1 MLETEQLQ
9 NTTDLP
15 IVTLP
20 AEDLTIHHLSAMRD
34 EWLSPV
40 LMQLRHQSEQVGRLE
55 MQVRQLRDERDSL
68 NIELDQLRTQQDEH
82 RDSESDVESE
92 PEEFQLTLNS
102 VIGLLSQLKTAEGA
116 MVTGI
121 AIAIGLWL
129 GVGLVTFALLG

>member
-1 MLETEQLQ
+1 MLETKQLQ
-9 NTTDLP
+9 NTSDLP
-15 IVTLP
+15 AATPP
-20 AEDLTIHHLSAMRD
+20 ADDLTIHHLAAMRD
-34 EWLSPV
+34 EWLSP
-40 LMQLRHQSEQVGRLE
+40 LLLQLRHQSEQVGRLE
-55 MQVRQLRDERDSL
+55 MQVRQLRDERDTL
-68 NIELDQLRTQQDEH
+68 KIELDRLTTQQDEH
-82 RDSESDVESE
+82 RDLESDVESE